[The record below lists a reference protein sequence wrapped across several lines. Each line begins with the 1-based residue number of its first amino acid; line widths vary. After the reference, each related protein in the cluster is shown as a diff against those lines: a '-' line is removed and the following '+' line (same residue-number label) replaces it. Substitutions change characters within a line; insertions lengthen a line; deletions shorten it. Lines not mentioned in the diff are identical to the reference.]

1 MALRPGMIERF
12 RAALP
17 VLRELQKDIEWI
29 DEAFS
34 LEDSTE
40 EERSQIKHLRAIAS
54 HPFDEATWRLSRLFA
69 PVRLKGTLFLNSAG
83 RYQIEG
89 TDEFFTSGD
98 SCEVFLPFYEGDEEY
113 YAWIPTVIEHD
124 KGYYFTA
131 RPDAPLLRALVR
143 IRG

>member
-1 MALRPGMIERF
+1 MTLRAGMIERF
-12 RAALP
+12 RSALP

-29 DEAFS
+29 DDAFS

-40 EERSQIKHLRAIAS
+40 EERSQIKHLRSLAS
-54 HPFDEATWRLSRLFA
+54 RPFDEAIWRIEELFA
-69 PVRLKGTLFLNSAG
+69 PVDVKGTLFLNSEG

-89 TDEFFTSGD
+89 TERYFTSGG

-113 YAWIPTVIEHD
+113 YTWIPTAIEYD

-131 RPDAPLLRALVR
+131 RPDAPLAGSLVR
-143 IRG
+143 IRQ